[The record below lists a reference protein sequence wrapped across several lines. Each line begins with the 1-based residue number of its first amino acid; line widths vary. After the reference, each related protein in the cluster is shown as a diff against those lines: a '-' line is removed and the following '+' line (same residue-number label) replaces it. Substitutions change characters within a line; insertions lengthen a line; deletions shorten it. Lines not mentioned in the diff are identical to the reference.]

1 MFSFQKKFSIQ
12 VGEIAFNCHKLSARN
27 LRLAAEAVSNKQI
40 RDWHNMG
47 PQILEVLRSNAGKAD
62 APAKAPDL
70 KEQAEARY
78 AQYDPFEVVRL
89 GLDSWS
95 LSDPLTPENITDV
108 VDALDQDQ
116 LTKLHRGILDES
128 LPPLEPEVQ
137 KVMEGKESA
146 PSTSI

>member
-1 MFSFQKKFSIQ
+1 M
-12 VGEIAFNCHKLSARN
+12 
-27 LRLAAEAVSNKQI
+27 
-40 RDWHNMG
+40 
-47 PQILEVLRSNAGKAD
+47 LRSNAGKAD